1 MLRNKILYIT
11 YDSINDSIS
20 KSQILPLL
28 KDLSKIYEINLIS
41 FEKQIV
47 NKKFPFIQ
55 NFKQIKYGNSKITKL
70 KSILLCFFVVFS
82 LTKKE
87 GIKII
92 HCRSYI
98 PAIIAFLLKKFTNS
112 KYIFDI
118 RGLWFNEKYD
128 SKLINLF
135 LLKILKKIE
144 YKLYRDADYILTLTY
159 KSIKYINKEYNIS
172 KKKISYVACFTD
184 TKKFSFN
191 KNNTNK
197 ELIFGYVGNVKLSY
211 NFKKVLSFLEI
222 FNTINKNWK
231 LYFVNNHLS
240 EKEKENIFSRFKI
253 KNKIFFFKSDFE
265 NMNKIYQKF
274 DVGIYFL
281 NKDFSK
287 IASCPTKLGEM
298 LSCGIP
304 IITNSGIGDIEMY
317 LKNEKKCG
325 FIVDGMKKS
334 KLKVINSNLKN
345 KKKILKLKMNA
356 KCIAHKFFEKNKN
369 FLVYKKIY
377 KDLIDSQIKI

>member
-1 MLRNKILYIT
+1 MKNKILYIT

-28 KDLSKIYEINLIS
+28 KELSKIYEINLIS
-41 FEKQIV
+41 FEKKII
-47 NKKFPFIQ
+47 NKKFSFIQ
-55 NFKQIKYGNSKITKL
+55 NFKQIKYGNSKITKI
-70 KSILLCFFVVFS
+70 KSILLCFFVAFF

-87 GIKII
+87 NIKII

-98 PAIIAFLLKKFTNS
+98 PAIIALLIKKFTGS

-118 RGLWFNEKYD
+118 RGFWFNEKYD
-128 SKLINLF
+128 AKLINFF

-144 YKLYRDADYILTLTY
+144 NKLYKNADYILTLTY
-159 KSIKYINKEYNIS
+159 KSIKYINKEYKIS
-172 KKKISYVACFTD
+172 KKKISYIACFTD

-191 KNNTNK
+191 KKTPNK
-197 ELIFGYVGNVKLSY
+197 ELTFGYVGNVKLSY

-231 LYFVNNHLS
+231 LYFVNNYLS
-240 EKEKENIFSRFKI
+240 EKEKKNIFLKFKN
-253 KNKIFFFKSDFE
+253 KNKIFFYKSNFE
-265 NMNKIYQKF
+265 NINKIYKKF

-281 NKDFSK
+281 KKDFSK
-287 IASCPTKLGEM
+287 TASCPTKLGEM

-325 FIVDGMKKS
+325 FIIDDLKKS
-334 KLKVINSNLKN
+334 SLKEINSNLNN
-345 KKKILKLKMNA
+345 KKKILKLKINA
-356 KCIAHKFFEKNKN
+356 KWIANKFFEKNKN
-369 FLVYKKIY
+369 ILVYKKLY
-377 KDLIDSQIKI
+377 EKLIDSKVKI